1 MGIGRHVLGQ
11 DALSDTVANGVAG
24 RIPAVIGGQAVHH
37 LILIEAVD
45 QGVVGTVGKGH
56 VDDADG
62 DAEVDGLFDLRQEI
76 PRRLEHDREVL
87 EVGRFRRRRRQRRID
102 SQQQVRPFVVDHSA
116 ADGFDVGRN
125 GLANG
130 LAVVAGHS
138 LFTAAQGIDDGNLG
152 MIIIEIVAGPGDE
165 QQAQLV
171 GTGEGAESRLGDA
184 VTGHF
189 QVLRFQRR
197 LGADGIVIVAQA
209 VIGKDTFAGI
219 VDEAVIDA
227 HVLAAPVIPVLQVF
241 HWYAAH
247 DGEPVVPFLRIQ
259 AFFVHLG
266 LERRQLIDVG
276 PHGQVIVRF
285 DAFAAGPGTA
295 HDRTEDINGYLLVRF
310 MQGFDLFQARRQR
323 FHGQIMLARIDKA
336 AIDQG
341 IDGQDHGVGLAGI
354 GIDPGHELIRRT
366 VEIHARQ
373 ILGRRR
379 QDLIARRFGR
389 TDRIFIIDRPVIL
402 GYI

>member
-11 DALSDTVANGVAG
+11 DALGDAVADGVAG
-24 RIPAVIGGQAVHH
+24 RIPAVVGGQAVHH

-45 QGVVGTVGKGH
+45 QGIVGAVGKGH
-56 VDDADG
+56 IDDADR
-62 DAEVDGLFDLRQEI
+62 DVEVDGLFDLRQEI
-76 PRRLEHDREVL
+76 PRRLEHDREVFK
-87 EVGRFRRRRRQRRID
+87 VRRFRRRRRQRRVD
-102 SQQQVRPFVVDHSA
+102 GQQEVRPFVVDHGA
-116 ADGFDVGRN
+116 ADGFDVGRD

-130 LAVVAGHS
+130 LAVIAGHG
-138 LFTAAQGIDDGNLG
+138 LFTAAQGIDDCNLG
-152 MIIIEIVAGPGDE
+152 MIIIEIVAGPRDE

-184 VTGHF
+184 RTGHF

-197 LGADGIVIVAQA
+197 LGADGVIVVAQA
-209 VIGKDTFAGI
+209 VIGKDAFAGI
-219 VDEAVIDA
+219 IDEAVIDA
-227 HVLAAPVIPVLQVF
+227 HVLAAPVIPVLEVL
-241 HWYAAH
+241 HGHAAH
-247 DGEPVVPFLRIQ
+247 DGEPVIAFLRIQ

-266 LERRQLIDVG
+266 LERRQLIDVRA
-276 PHGQVIVRF
+276 HGQVIVRF
-285 DAFAAGPGTA
+285 DALAAGPGTA
-295 HDRTEDINGYLLVRF
+295 HDRAEDINGHVLVRF
-310 MQGFDLFQARRQR
+310 MQRFDLFQARCQR
-323 FHGQIMLARIDKA
+323 FHRQVMLARIDEA

-341 IDGQDHGVGLAGI
+341 IDGQDHGIGFAGI
-354 GIDPGHELIRRT
+354 GIDPGHELVRRT

-389 TDRIFIIDRPVIL
+389 ADRIFIIDRPVIL